1 LRIKLSEI
9 QEGCILAADVFSK
22 TNLPIIPKKTVIT
35 NMQIN
40 VLEAFNIEEVEI
52 ERVLV
57 NGVPFQVIE
66 IETEETDANVI
77 IDQLG
82 FVGLFLKS
90 VTKFKKE
97 FHSWQSG
104 LPVDIANIRVYYCPC
119 LKKSNPI
126 RMRSLICIAIL
137 QKIHTFISIQ

>member
-1 LRIKLSEI
+1 
-9 QEGCILAADVFSK
+9 
-22 TNLPIIPKKTVIT
+22 
-35 NMQIN
+35 MQIN

-104 LPVDIANIRVYYCPC
+104 LPVDIANIRVLLLPLLEKIESYPNEVFNLHRYST
-119 LKKSNPI
+119 KDTYIYQHPI
-126 RMRSLICIAIL
+126 AVGLISG
-137 QKIHTFISIQ
+137 FIGMKMHLEKGIGCRLPSQVV